1 MGRRPIPLG
10 VRFRVLA
17 RSGFTCS
24 YCGASAADVML
35 EIDHVLPV
43 ALGGTNDE
51 ANLVASCEV
60 CNLGKGATSIVSVR
74 RTFLGW
80 LSAQRKREDAV
91 GDLADDEQ
99 RTPLSVE
106 PTSYK
111 QLAQLLR
118 DRGASQEAL
127 HQAWHAWR
135 EWKRGG
141 RMTRAIR
148 AIHDENR
155 REIRENATSGVCL
168 WLKNGFW
175 VEGEFF
181 PYDET

>member
-74 RTFLGW
+74 RTFLAC
-80 LSAQRKREDAV
+80 LS
-91 GDLADDEQ
+91 G
-99 RTPLSVE
+99 
-106 PTSYK
+106 
-111 QLAQLLR
+111 
-118 DRGASQEAL
+118 
-127 HQAWHAWR
+127 
-135 EWKRGG
+135 
-141 RMTRAIR
+141 
-148 AIHDENR
+148 
-155 REIRENATSGVCL
+155 
-168 WLKNGFW
+168 
-175 VEGEFF
+175 
-181 PYDET
+181 